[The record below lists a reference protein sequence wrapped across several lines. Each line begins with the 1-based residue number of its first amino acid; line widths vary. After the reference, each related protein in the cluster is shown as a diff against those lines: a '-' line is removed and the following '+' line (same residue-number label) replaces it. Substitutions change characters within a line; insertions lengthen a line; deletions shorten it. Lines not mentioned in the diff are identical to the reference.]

1 MEQRAPCV
9 VSIAMILLAHTQICL
24 GEVIRYVRRAPVGCQ
39 CERKGVPSLAALATY
54 CGNYTLY
61 HLF

>member
-1 MEQRAPCV
+1 M
-9 VSIAMILLAHTQICL
+9 MLLAHTQIYL